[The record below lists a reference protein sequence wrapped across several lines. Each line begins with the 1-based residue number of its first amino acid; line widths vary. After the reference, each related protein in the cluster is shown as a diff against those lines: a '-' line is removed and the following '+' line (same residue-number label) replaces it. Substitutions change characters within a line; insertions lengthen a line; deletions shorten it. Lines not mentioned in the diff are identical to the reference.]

1 MKKTLLLILVI
12 PLAFQSKTAMA
23 QAVADTPIEHYV
35 FYKDPK
41 VYVNILITGRVI
53 GVNLEDVQGVN
64 IKNIRTGQ
72 SASSDSHG
80 IFKINAAKRDTLH
93 FEVAKYSKEV
103 RIIKNPKEN
112 LNVIMIKRKTDELP
126 ADRSSSDYD
135 KAKKAD
141 NELYRILE
149 KDAKLEGKWNY

>member
-1 MKKTLLLILVI
+1 MKKNLLLFLLI
-12 PLAFQSKTAMA
+12 PLAFQSKTAIA

-35 FYKDPK
+35 FYKNPK
-41 VYVNILITGRVI
+41 VYVNIMISGRVI
-53 GVNLEDVQGVN
+53 GVNLEDVQGVKV
-64 IKNIRTGQ
+64 KNIRTAE
-72 SASSDSHG
+72 SASTDGHG
-80 IFKINAAKRDTLH
+80 IFKINAAKGDTLH

-103 RIIKNPKEN
+103 RIIKNAKEN

-126 ADRSSSDYD
+126 PSHSSSDYD

-149 KDAKLEGKWNY
+149 KDAKLEGKWKY